1 MKTLRVGGYHC
12 FNDEVMGWCVL
23 LCTIVS
29 VMKLSGVTGPGSRMM
44 EEDEEVNWFDKDLD
58 DFDIPTAD
66 NREDEE
72 AEEDLGEWHWS
83 EQAYSLAINSIL
95 VGANL

>member
-1 MKTLRVGGYHC
+1 MGTIVSMMKLWVGVYYC
-12 FNDEVMGWCVL
+12 
-23 LCTIVS
+23 VS

-83 EQAYSLAINSIL
+83 KQLGHQLHTCWSKSVAKA
-95 VGANL
+95 